1 MKCSQCGHENLPQAK
16 FCAKCGAPIAVAATQ
31 PTPSVPA
38 TAASGA
44 VSKEL
49 KIGIIVG
56 TVFIPLLGIIMGL
69 MYMNDANPEKKAVG
83 KLWLYVGIGMA
94 VLGCL
99 CFAIGKAMESAGSA
113 GGY

>member
-16 FCAKCGAPIAVAATQ
+16 FCAKCGAELPSVAPVQ
-31 PTPSVPA
+31 PTPS
-38 TAASGA
+38 

-69 MYMNDANPEKKAVG
+69 IYMNDPNPEKKAVG
-83 KLWLYVGIGMA
+83 KLWLYVGLGMT

-99 CFAIGKAMESAGSA
+99 CYAIAVGLGAAGN
-113 GGY
+113 

>member
-1 MKCSQCGHENLPQAK
+1 MKCSQCGHENLSQAK
-16 FCAKCGAPIAVAATQ
+16 FCAKCGAPITAAAAE

-56 TVFIPLLGIIMGL
+56 TVLIPLLGIIMGL
-69 MYMNDANPEKKAVG
+69 IYMNDPNPEKKAVG
-83 KLWLYVGIGMA
+83 KLWLYVGIGMC

-99 CFAIGKAMESAGSA
+99 CYAIAIGLGAAGN
-113 GGY
+113 

>member
-1 MKCSQCGHENLPQAK
+1 MKCPQCGHENLPQAK
-16 FCAKCGAPIAVAATQ
+16 FCAKCGAPVSAPEPVQ
-31 PTPSVPA
+31 PVPA
-38 TAASGA
+38 TGA

-69 MYMNDANPEKKAVG
+69 IYMNDANPEKKAVG
-83 KLWLYVGIGMA
+83 KLWLYVGLGMI

-99 CFAIGKAMESAGSA
+99 CYAIMVALAGSA
-113 GGY
+113 GHY